1 MRKGSGIVAQ
11 EKMNLQQTVNKVK
24 SLPKNLVLQLPRI
37 TLLGNLQCGIENHDG
52 ILQYSSE
59 LVIVKTGNYRIYIEG
74 TGLVITSLSAEA
86 FYVEGKI
93 GKVRYEV

>member
-59 LVIVKTGNYRIYIEG
+59 LVIVKTGNYRTYIEG
-74 TGLVITSLSAEA
+74 TGLAITSLSAEA
-86 FYVEGKI
+86 SYVEGKI
-93 GKVRYEV
+93 GQVRYEV

>member
-1 MRKGSGIVAQ
+1 MVTQ
-11 EKMNLQQTVNKVK
+11 EKVNLQQTVDKVK
-24 SLPKNLVLQLPRI
+24 SLPKNLVLQLPSV

-59 LVIVKTGNYRIYIEG
+59 LVTVKTGNYRIYIEG

-93 GKVRYEV
+93 GQVRYEV

>member
-1 MRKGSGIVAQ
+1 MVTQ
-11 EKMNLQQTVNKVK
+11 EKVNLQQTVDKVK
-24 SLPKNLVLQLPRI
+24 SLPKNLVLQLPRV

-59 LVIVKTGNYRIYIEG
+59 LVTVKTGNYRIYIEG

-86 FYVEGKI
+86 FYVEAKI
-93 GKVRYEV
+93 GQLRYEV

>member
-1 MRKGSGIVAQ
+1 MQKGSGIVTQ
-11 EKMNLQQTVNKVK
+11 EKMNLQQTVDKVK
-24 SLPKNLVLQLPRI
+24 NLPKNLVLQLPRV
-37 TLLGNLQCGIENHDG
+37 TLLGNLQCGVENHDG

-59 LVIVKTGNYRIYIEG
+59 SVTVKTGNYRICIEG

-93 GKVRYEV
+93 GQVRYEV

>member
-1 MRKGSGIVAQ
+1 M
-11 EKMNLQQTVNKVK
+11 
-24 SLPKNLVLQLPRI
+24 
-37 TLLGNLQCGIENHDG
+37 GNLQCGIENHDG

-59 LVIVKTGNYRIYIEG
+59 LVTVKTGNYRIYIEG

-93 GKVRYEV
+93 GQVRYEV